1 MSEPQ
6 QPVELAEDGV
16 PLDHIEK
23 SVQELVELYGGQIVE
38 RRESAIQFSLP
49 LRRAVA
55 SAGTISCTVSWTSDD
70 RVKLICDRNVDAPRF
85 QRILL
90 LVAGVIG
97 ACMFM
102 LWPFFPH
109 ENAYGTLAWMG
120 GIMAIA
126 VYLMTLRKTGGGIA
140 YDFLQ
145 RLAMKQRSDA
155 NVEPPEISE

>member
-1 MSEPQ
+1 MSES

-16 PLDHIEK
+16 PLDHIEE
-23 SVQELVELYGGQIVE
+23 SVSELVELYGGQIVE
-38 RRESAIQFSLP
+38 RREGAIEFSLP

-55 SAGTISCTVSWTSDD
+55 SAGAISCKISWSSDN

-97 ACMFM
+97 ACMFL

-126 VYLMTLRKTGGGIA
+126 VYLMTLRKTSGGIA